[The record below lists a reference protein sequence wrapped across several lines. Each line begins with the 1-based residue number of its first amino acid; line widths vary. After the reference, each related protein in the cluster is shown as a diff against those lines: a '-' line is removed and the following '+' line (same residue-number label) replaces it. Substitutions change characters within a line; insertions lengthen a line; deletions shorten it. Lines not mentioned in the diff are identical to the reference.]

1 MASFVVPHVCNSN
14 PTSPSPTIYLSP
26 KKGKEKR
33 GPPPGGGGGGAGY
46 ISQLICIILLTKNAN
61 VILAGE
67 RNIYRKIHKDHEA
80 SPPIQM
86 NVPLVASNKLCSS
99 FCALI

>member
-33 GPPPGGGGGGAGY
+33 GPPARGGGGDTGY

-61 VILAGE
+61 VILAWE